1 MRRRNNHFLEQLQ
14 KRREAAK
21 STEEPVPEAPEPET
35 PPSDPEVRAVWLQDE
50 LTNTREQLAKEREKR
65 QRAERW
71 LEAIETPA
79 PKSMADVLRR
89 VQAGKHKTW
98 R

>member
-1 MRRRNNHFLEQLQ
+1 MKRRNNHFLEQLQ
-14 KRREAAK
+14 KRREAAQ
-21 STEEPVPEAPEPET
+21 TTEAPEPEAPET
-35 PPSDPEVRAVWLQDE
+35 PPTDPEVRAVWLQDE
-50 LTNTREQLAKEREKR
+50 LTNTREQLAKEQEKR
-65 QRAERW
+65 QQVERR

>member
-1 MRRRNNHFLEQLQ
+1 MKRRNNYLEQLQ

-21 STEEPVPEAPEPET
+21 STPEPEAPET
-35 PPSDPEVRAVWLQDE
+35 PPSDPEERAEWLQDE
-50 LTNTREQLAKEREKR
+50 LTNTREQLEKEREKR
-65 QRAERW
+65 QQLERR